1 MDVSAIKRERKC
13 MLRVVRTASEVETGS
28 NWHGKRPP
36 AIGGQHTRGL
46 IWLESLTMFVAAKNE
61 VKRPFALFIT
71 AHANLQT
78 VTKCVQMQM
87 TLKYRGL
94 RVYVMMRSSAVVRV
108 QNRRWGTLHSG
119 LGP

>member
-1 MDVSAIKRERKC
+1 MENDHRP
-13 MLRVVRTASEVETGS
+13 LVVNT
-28 NWHGKRPP
+28 HG
-36 AIGGQHTRGL
+36 GL

-87 TLKYRGL
+87 TLKYTCL
-94 RVYVMMRSSAVVRV
+94 RHDAIQRS
-108 QNRRWGTLHSG
+108 G
-119 LGP
+119 